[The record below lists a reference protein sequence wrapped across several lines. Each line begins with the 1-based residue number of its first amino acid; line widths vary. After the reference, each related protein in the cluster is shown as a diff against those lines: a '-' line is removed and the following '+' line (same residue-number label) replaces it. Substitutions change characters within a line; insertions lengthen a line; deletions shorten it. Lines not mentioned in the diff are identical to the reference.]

1 MVVYSS
7 LCPLYN
13 TSALMAMKESLQR
26 AHRELEPS
34 SHPDICDRIVVDM
47 RSFALLRRRVTIPLA
62 AICYAPSSLNAPFFP
77 FSHYLTTSQPG
88 A

>member
-7 LCPLYN
+7 RCPLYDM
-13 TSALMAMKESLQR
+13 SAIMVVKESLQR
-26 AHRELEPS
+26 AGAVVS
-34 SHPDICDRIVVDM
+34 SDICDRIVVDM
-47 RSFALLRRRVTIPLA
+47 ISFALLRRCFAIPLA

-77 FSHYLTTSQPG
+77 FSHYLTKSQPG